1 MKHILFF
8 GDSLTAGYGL
18 ANAATQS
25 FPALIGGKINAAG
38 LQYRVSN
45 AGQSGDTTT
54 GGLARLD
61 YWLSQPVD
69 VFVLE
74 LGINDIRRG
83 TPPNTIAQN
92 LQAIINKVKAKY
104 PQAKLVM
111 LGMEIPVF
119 LGGDVAVQFSTI
131 YPRLAN
137 ANNMALVPFLLQGVA
152 GKKHLN
158 LWDRLHPSAEGY
170 KVVAELVWPVLK
182 SVLV

>member
-1 MKHILFF
+1 MHHILFF

-18 ANAATQS
+18 ASVATQS
-25 FPALIGGKINAAG
+25 FPALIGEKIKTAG
-38 LQYRVSN
+38 LQYRITN
-45 AGQSGDTTT
+45 AGQSGDTTS

-61 YWLSQPVD
+61 YWLSSPVD

-83 TPPNTIAQN
+83 VSPNVIAQN

-104 PQAKLVM
+104 SQVKLVM

-119 LGGDVAVQFSTI
+119 LGGDTAVQFSNI
-131 YPRLAN
+131 FPRLAN
-137 ANNMALVPFLLQGVA
+137 ANNMALVPFLLRGVA

-158 LWDRLHPSAEGY
+158 LWDRVHPSAEGY
-170 KVVAELVWPVLK
+170 KVVADLVWPVLK
-182 SVLV
+182 GVL